1 MSLPSSVRDD
11 VKRAGHQPPVREMTP
26 DPSVPPVAAFIKAD
40 GAGTF
45 SPFKPA
51 PLMAFPSHTVA
62 LLLAP
67 LYVLVRSGCARLSV
81 FDSRAEMKGLQ
92 RSMRFGRESFLRRGS
107 GGSGVY
113 LVSTCLS
120 RWYPR
125 LAS

>member
-81 FDSRAEMKGLQ
+81 FDSRAEMKGL
-92 RSMRFGRESFLRRGS
+92 SSGLCVLAENRFYGEEAEGAVFFLFLR
-107 GGSGVY
+107 V
-113 LVSTCLS
+113 C